1 MFIKKKNGQVIESVQ
16 KKKNFCSRLYQKKRK
31 KLFNKLNPSFAN
43 DNKLK
48 NVKPFFSSSGSSI
61 KLVEKDEVLQ
71 DDKKLLKN

>member
-48 NVKPFFSSSGSSI
+48 NVKPFFS
-61 KLVEKDEVLQ
+61 KFRK
-71 DDKKLLKN
+71 